1 MSDKSKIQTT
11 EQEFR
16 KMLKE
21 EKMVVD
27 LEMAVKKV
35 QFKITQ
41 DPKQGLYD
49 VPEHNFCYYKILTL
63 NQGFPPPD

>member
-11 EQEFR
+11 EQKFR

-27 LEMAVKKV
+27 LELKLPKTQNGDYMMCLS
-35 QFKITQ
+35 ITFVIT
-41 DPKQGLYD
+41 KY
-49 VPEHNFCYYKILTL
+49 
-63 NQGFPPPD
+63 